1 MTMKKFIIYTF
12 FTVFVACSANTLMAQ
27 EGLRLKLGYNTAMPL
42 GSFKDFMGKNSFRGF
57 HGELMYPIND
67 KFDIGLGVASQ
78 DYYEKFPRQLYE
90 TKDGVISAVLTN
102 SIQTTPI
109 LVKANYNLT
118 NTGLISP
125 YVGLGAGFNF
135 IRYGQYLGEF
145 GETTTAFKPA
155 ASADAGVNIF
165 FNKEAR
171 RAGVNLG
178 ANFNYMPYKKNGLDA
193 LHNWGVHAGVFFPLR

>member
-1 MTMKKFIIYTF
+1 MKKFIYAICAMF
-12 FTVFVACSANTLMAQ
+12 IVFAAADLKAQ
-27 EGLRLKLGYNTAMPL
+27 DGLKLKIGYNTGMPV
-42 GSFKDFMGKNSFRGF
+42 GSFKDFMGKNSYRGF
-57 HGELMYPIND
+57 HGDITYAIND
-67 KFDIGLGVASQ
+67 KFDIGLGIASQ

-90 TKDGVISAVLTN
+90 TKDGVVSAVLTN

-118 NTGLISP
+118 TTGLISP

-145 GETTTAFKPA
+145 GDATSAFKPA

-171 RAGVNLG
+171 RAGVNVG
-178 ANFNYMPYKKNGLDA
+178 ANFNYMPYNKNGLDG
-193 LHNWGVHAGVFFPLR
+193 LNNWGLHAGVFFPLR

>member
-1 MTMKKFIIYTF
+1 MKKFIYAICAMF
-12 FTVFVACSANTLMAQ
+12 VVFASADLKAQ
-27 EGLRLKLGYNTAMPL
+27 DGLKLKIGYNTGMPV
-42 GSFKDFMGKNSFRGF
+42 GSFKDFMGKNSYRGF
-57 HGELMYPIND
+57 HGDITYAIND
-67 KFDIGLGVASQ
+67 KFDIGLGIASQ

-90 TKDGVISAVLTN
+90 TKDGVVSAVLTN

-118 NTGLISP
+118 TTGLISP

-145 GETTTAFKPA
+145 GDATSAFKPA

-171 RAGVNLG
+171 RAGVNVG
-178 ANFNYMPYKKNGLDA
+178 ANFNYMPYNKNGLDG
-193 LHNWGVHAGVFFPLR
+193 LNNWGLHAGVFFPLR